1 MWSETT
7 LGEAVA
13 SRQQLRT
20 LTLTPEQT
28 GTFAKSDAAG
38 TPPALSLRDGA
49 QSGPPVPNADIDAA
63 LRARSETKASMRH
76 PSIKELF
83 DYWNY
88 RRGHRAAP
96 DRADIEPGAIRSVLA
111 DTFILSF
118 DERSGH
124 PFRIAGTRVCA
135 AFGRELKND
144 SFLDLWDAESRV
156 QVRDLL
162 NVVANEAV
170 GVIASAHGTSTART
184 THDVELLVLPLSHRG
199 RTNARV
205 LGGLAP
211 RDAAY
216 WLGACTLGNLTLDT
230 LRYVGTGVE
239 PAPPIAPLR
248 PEGRIRHGFVVY
260 DGGQT

>member
-1 MWSETT
+1 
-7 LGEAVA
+7 
-13 SRQQLRT
+13 
-20 LTLTPEQT
+20 
-28 GTFAKSDAAG
+28 
-38 TPPALSLRDGA
+38 
-49 QSGPPVPNADIDAA
+49 
-63 LRARSETKASMRH
+63 MRH

-83 DYWNY
+83 DYWNH

-96 DRADIEPGAIRSVLA
+96 DRADIEPGAIRRVLA
-111 DTFILSF
+111 DTFILSY

-144 SFLDLWDAESRV
+144 PFLDLWDAESRT

-170 GVIASAHGTSTART
+170 PVVASARGTSTAGT
-184 THDVELLVLPLSHRG
+184 THDVELLVLPLTHRG
-199 RTNARV
+199 HTNARI

-216 WLGACTLGNLTLDT
+216 WLGACTLGNLALGT
-230 LRYVGTGVE
+230 LRYLGPDVE
-239 PAPPIAPLR
+239 TAPPIAPLR
-248 PEGRIRHGFVVY
+248 PAGRIRHGFIVY